1 MLPRNRIFGFI
12 ILAMSI
18 ILYYLP
24 SRLFPVCG
32 FPLPPGAEVGL
43 LAGHACSK
51 TLRVTQGLAGL
62 TFILGLAALLWTRPL
77 IAWISSLAAAGLG
90 ILVILTP
97 LAIAPVCK
105 MPTMSCRLGT
115 LPALVSFGILLSAVG
130 GAGTLLLWKRHGRA
144 TGL

>member
-1 MLPRNRIFGFI
+1 MSRSLGLG
-12 ILAMSI
+12 ILALGI
-18 ILYYLP
+18 ILYFTP
-24 SRLFPVCG
+24 TRLFPVCG
-32 FPLPPGAEVGL
+32 FPLPPGTEVGL

-105 MPTMSCRLGT
+105 MPTMPCRLGT
-115 LPALVSFGILLSAVG
+115 LPALVILGILLSAVG